1 MDSKNSNSM
10 RKVGKGIWKTL
21 NAFVL
26 TQELG
31 CMLFWCLFFP
41 VCFQTSVLARTN
53 PTAGQKNW
61 AIATTRTGNC
71 TWRHPVPS
79 SVESAQVFPLEESLL
94 CSATSSWG
102 IFTLTSYF
110 LLKSVYSDPLL
121 PLEECLLWPATSTWG
136 VFTLTS
142 YLQLRSVYSNQLLPV
157 EECLLWPAT
166 SSWGVPVPLRM
177 QTEST

>member
-41 VCFQTSVLARTN
+41 GVFSDICPGQDEPHCWTKKLSYCDNPYWKLYMTTSCPVKCGIC
-53 PTAGQKNW
+53 PG
-61 AIATTRTGNC
+61 IS
-71 TWRHPVPS
+71 TWGV
-79 SVESAQVFPLEESLL
+79 
-94 CSATSSWG
+94 
-102 IFTLTSYF
+102 FTLLRYF
-110 LLKSVYSDPLL
+110 QLRNLYSNQLL

-136 VFTLTS
+136 VFTLTR
-142 YLQLRSVYSNQLLPV
+142 YFHLRSVYSNQLLAV
-157 EECLLWPAT
+157 EECLL
-166 SSWGVPVPLRM
+166 
-177 QTEST
+177 